1 MKSST
6 KGVLAVGGAAAL
18 LLGGAGTLAY
28 WTDDATVDAGAITA
42 GSIELTALACEG
54 FVYAD
59 DTAATLIVPG
69 DIVTNDCDVTLVL
82 EGDNIGATLAID
94 PTTLPED
101 NALADELEAE
111 VTLLDEAGT
120 EVSVIEGAG
129 TYTVTAQIEIEFG
142 YGGPVTDPPQEGA
155 ENDSQDGSVDLDALE
170 LVAVQT
176 NTELP

>member
-6 KGVLAVGGAAAL
+6 KGVLALGAASAL

-28 WTDDATVDAGAITA
+28 WTDDATVDAGVITA

-59 DTAATLIVPG
+59 ETAATLIVPG
-69 DIVTNDCDVTLVL
+69 DVVTNDCDATLVL

-94 PTTLPED
+94 PTTLPAE
-101 NALADELEAE
+101 NALAEELTAE
-111 VTLLDEAGT
+111 VTLLDEDGA
-120 EVSVIEGAG
+120 EVAAVEGAG

-142 YGGPVTDPPQEGA
+142 YGGPVTDPPQAGA
-155 ENDSQDGSVDLDALE
+155 DNDSQDGSVDLDALE

-176 NTELP
+176 NSDLP